1 MTTWWSA
8 YVVEVADDAWALVL
22 VLVLMFVVVTVSVS
36 GNVS

>member
-8 YVVEVADDAWALVL
+8 YVVEVADDAWGL

-36 GNVS
+36 SNVS

>member
-8 YVVEVADDAWALVL
+8 YVVEVADDDWAL

>member
-1 MTTWWSA
+1 MTTWRSA
-8 YVVEVADDAWALVL
+8 CVVEVADDAWVL